1 MLAQKPLVPSARVQE
16 VSGGQALWWALLTNL
31 IIDFRSHCQMED
43 VLADIW
49 ATWVGLDLSFLN
61 RGYIAPLSSV
71 NLGLHQSP

>member
-1 MLAQKPLVPSARVQE
+1 
-16 VSGGQALWWALLTNL
+16 
-31 IIDFRSHCQMED
+31 MED

-71 NLGLHQSP
+71 NLGLHQSPQWFW